1 MITSPAKLS
10 RAVWGFIIGDA
21 LGVPAEFCSRAE
33 LQRSPI
39 TGMTGYGTHS
49 QPPGTW
55 SDDSSMMLC
64 TLENIREGG
73 SMETLAN
80 KFLAWYRD
88 AYMTPHGEVF
98 DIGITT
104 RAALMKLQAGIP
116 HTASGVS
123 EERVA
128 CGNGTLMRVLPFA
141 FSTAYAATDT
151 SARFAMVSAAGAIT
165 HAHALPHLC
174 SFFYAELLHQ
184 LSNDLPA
191 ADALA
196 ITRHTVESI
205 IAAMPGTDTA
215 AMSDTTAAVIPDTAT
230 AEIPD
235 SATSEMADTTVA
247 PMPDKTAAAIPDTA
261 FAHRMASILDRILHA
276 DFTTID
282 ISEIRSGGYVVH
294 TLEAVLWSWLN
305 GTDYRSITL
314 QAVNLGDDTDTVAAL
329 AGALAGITHGP
340 DKEWMETIV
349 AADRIHALLK

>member
-1 MITSPAKLS
+1 MFTSPAKLS

-39 TGMTGYGTHS
+39 TDMTGYGTHS

-141 FSTAYAATDT
+141 FSTAYAARD
-151 SARFAMVSAAGAIT
+151 SAARFAMVSAAGAIT

-174 SFFYAELLHQ
+174 SYFYAELLHQ

-196 ITRHTVESI
+196 ITRQTVASI
-205 IAAMPGTDTA
+205 IAAMPGTA
-215 AMSDTTAAVIPDTAT
+215 APAMSL
-230 AEIPD
+230 
-235 SATSEMADTTVA
+235 S
-247 PMPDKTAAAIPDTA
+247 
-261 FAHRMASILDRILHA
+261 
-276 DFTTID
+276 
-282 ISEIRSGGYVVH
+282 
-294 TLEAVLWSWLN
+294 
-305 GTDYRSITL
+305 
-314 QAVNLGDDTDTVAAL
+314 
-329 AGALAGITHGP
+329 
-340 DKEWMETIV
+340 
-349 AADRIHALLK
+349 LL